1 MKKILLPET
10 PRKLALV
17 VDKDDEEQK
26 GESFSNINGFLM
38 IFGGSTINDTQRRQ
52 KVAR

>member
-1 MKKILLPET
+1 M
-10 PRKLALV
+10 
-17 VDKDDEEQK
+17 VDKYEEEEK
-26 GESFSNINGFLM
+26 GGSFSKINGFLM